1 VCTYITEKVD
11 VAGSGK
17 GAEGWFPLTEGT
29 VYFDHPVH
37 ATAEHTLNIDL
48 RNPGRGPGA
57 RVAVELTADAAR
69 ALAEAIL
76 RTLDAVPADLLDPSQ
91 AVQSQATQSQ
101 AA

>member
-1 VCTYITEKVD
+1 MCIYITEKIEVT
-11 VAGSGK
+11 GSGK
-17 GAEGWFPLTEGT
+17 GAEGWFPVTEGT

-91 AVQSQATQSQ
+91 TPQSQTPRSQ

>member
-1 VCTYITEKVD
+1 MCTYITEKID
-11 VAGSGK
+11 VTGSGK
-17 GAEGWFPLTEGT
+17 GPEGWFPLTEAT

-37 ATAEHTLNIDL
+37 ATAEHTLNVDL

-91 AVQSQATQSQ
+91 GSQSQ

>member
-1 VCTYITEKVD
+1 MCTYITENFD

-17 GAEGWFPLTEGT
+17 GADGWFKLTDGT

-37 ATAEHTLNIDL
+37 ADAEHTLNIDL

-76 RTLDAVPADLLDPSQ
+76 KTLDAVPADLLEPP
-91 AVQSQATQSQ
+91 APAR